1 MTEERE
7 SVAERL
13 MSALI
18 TKMESMDAG
27 LRDLQA
33 ENREL
38 KKMVSDPSLML
49 RKAGFVQA
57 RTQRPEDVLV
67 DGFRGDVPDAMVL
80 KAQDGSDLEMPQ
92 TNADFH
98 NMDWSEIHALAEQAK
113 DVGSVGNQMGME

>member
-1 MTEERE
+1 MAEERE
-7 SVAERL
+7 NVAERL

-33 ENREL
+33 ENRQL
-38 KKMVSDPSLML
+38 KKMMSDPSLML

-67 DGFRGDVPDAMVL
+67 DGFRGEISDTMVL
-80 KAQDGSDLEMPQ
+80 KAQDGSDLNMPQ

-98 NMDWSEIHALAEQAK
+98 NMEWSEIHALAEQSK
-113 DVGSVGNQMGME
+113 DAGSLGNQMGME

>member
-1 MTEERE
+1 MADERE
-7 SVAERL
+7 NVAERL

-33 ENREL
+33 ENKQLR
-38 KKMVSDPSLML
+38 KMMSDPSLML

-67 DGFRGDVPDAMVL
+67 DEFRGDIPDAIVL
-80 KAQDGSDLEMPQ
+80 KAQDGSDLEIPK

-98 NMDWSEIHALAEQAK
+98 NMEWSEIHALEEQAR
-113 DVGSVGNQMGME
+113 DVGSIGSQMGME

>member
-7 SVAERL
+7 NVAERL

-33 ENREL
+33 ENRQL
-38 KKMVSDPSLML
+38 RKMVSNPSLML
-49 RKAGFVQA
+49 RKAGFVSVQ
-57 RTQRPEDVLV
+57 TQRPEDVLV
-67 DGFRGDVPDAMVL
+67 DGFRGDVHDAMVL

-98 NMDWSEIHALAEQAK
+98 KMDWSEIHALAEQAK
-113 DVGSVGNQMGME
+113 DAGSIGNQMGME